1 MTGVK
6 GCDLAKFDGELTA
19 AGEASLDMVELLSLL
34 AASPMDHRDRSDAI
48 ACYLSASE
56 GWRAAKGMLKG
67 NFAALATATRL
78 TNGKDK

>member
-6 GCDLAKFDGELTA
+6 GCDLARFDGNLTA

-34 AASPMDHRDRSDAI
+34 SASPMDNRDRSDAI

-56 GWRAAKGMLKG
+56 GWRAARGMLKG
-67 NFAALATATRL
+67 NFAALATASRL